1 MTSTSICAR
10 VRRTRS
16 RADGPKNTNQ
26 SRPSS
31 QTQKRNA
38 RATKSIAVA
47 TLALIGA
54 ALPAGAGAQ
63 DAQSEDSI
71 ELIDPHVFRACAD
84 PRNLPFSNE
93 AGEGFENKIAE
104 LFARKLGKSVGYT
117 FYPGATGFIRNTLNA
132 HRCDVVLGIAQ
143 GDDIVQPTSP
153 YYRTSYVAA
162 YRADGPLKGL
172 DSLGDPRLKTAR
184 IGIVAG
190 TPPASVLADD
200 GLLGQIK
207 SYALVVDT
215 RFDSPTHE
223 MMDDLDHG
231 DIDVA
236 LLWGPIAGYYASK
249 AKNPTT
255 IVPLVKEQ
263 NGPRMVYRIVMGVRH
278 SDQNWKRT
286 LNKLI
291 SENKTEIQAILQ
303 SYGVPLLDE
312 NDQPISR

>member
-1 MTSTSICAR
+1 MHELQLMNERLRGA
-10 VRRTRS
+10 RS
-16 RADGPKNTNQ
+16 RR
-26 SRPSS
+26 S
-31 QTQKRNA
+31 A
-38 RATKSIAVA
+38 RRAL
-47 TLALIGA
+47 LALG
-54 ALPAGAGAQ
+54 LAGLGCLLFYGQGRAQ
-63 DAQSEDSI
+63 DDEAPSGGSI
-71 ELIDPHVFRACAD
+71 ELVDPHVFRACAD

-93 AGEGFENKIAE
+93 AGEGFENKIAK
-104 LFARKLGKSVGYT
+104 LFAQKLGKSVAYT
-117 FYPGATGFIRNTLNA
+117 FYPDATGFIRNTLNA
-132 HRCDVVLGIAQ
+132 DRCDVVLGIAQ

-172 DSLGDPRLKTAR
+172 ESLSDPRLKTAR

-223 MMDDLDHG
+223 MMDDLDRG

-236 LLWGPIAGYYASK
+236 LLWGPIGGYYASK

-255 IVPLVKEQ
+255 VVPLVKDE

-278 SDQNWKRT
+278 SDQNWKRA

-291 SENKTEIQAILQ
+291 SENKAEIQAILQ

>member
-1 MTSTSICAR
+1 MAS
-10 VRRTRS
+10 
-16 RADGPKNTNQ
+16 
-26 SRPSS
+26 
-31 QTQKRNA
+31 
-38 RATKSIAVA
+38 ATKSIAVA
-47 TLALIGA
+47 ILALIGLV
-54 ALPAGAGAQ
+54 LPGGAVGQGAET
-63 DAQSEDSI
+63 EDSI

-117 FYPGATGFIRNTLNA
+117 FYPDATGFVRNTLNA
-132 HRCDVVLGIAQ
+132 HRCDVVLGIVQ

-153 YYRTSYVAA
+153 YYRTGYVAA
-162 YRADGPLKGL
+162 YRSDGPLKGL
-172 DSLGDPRLKTAR
+172 DSLSDPRLKTAR
-184 IGIVAG
+184 IGVVAG
-190 TPPASVLADD
+190 TPPVTFLASN

-223 MMDDLDHG
+223 MMDDLDRG
-231 DIDVA
+231 EIDVA
-236 LLWGPIAGYYASK
+236 LLWGPIAGYYAMK
-249 AKNPTT
+249 AKTPTAV
-255 IVPLVKEQ
+255 VPLVKEQ
-263 NGPRMVYRIVMGVRH
+263 GGPPMVYRIVMGVRH

-291 SENKTEIQAILQ
+291 SENQGEIQTILR

-312 NDQPISR
+312 NDQPIPH

>member
-1 MTSTSICAR
+1 MAIS
-10 VRRTRS
+10 
-16 RADGPKNTNQ
+16 P
-26 SRPSS
+26 
-31 QTQKRNA
+31 
-38 RATKSIAVA
+38 KSIAIAILSLVA
-47 TLALIGA
+47 LAAPG
-54 ALPAGAGAQ
+54 GAGAQ
-63 DAQSEDSI
+63 DGDAGGAL

-104 LFARKLGKSVGYT
+104 LFAHKLGKTVAYT
-117 FYPGATGFIRNTLNA
+117 FYPDATGFIRNTLNA

-162 YRADGPLKGL
+162 YREDGPLKGL
-172 DSLGDPRLKTAR
+172 ESLSDPRLKTAK
-184 IGIVAG
+184 IGVVAG
-190 TPPASVLADD
+190 TPPASLLAAD

-223 MMDDLDHG
+223 MMDDLDRG
-231 DIDVA
+231 EIDIA
-236 LLWGPIAGYYASK
+236 LLWGPIAGYYAMK
-249 AKNPTT
+249 AKTPTA
-255 IVPLVKEQ
+255 IVPLLKEQ
-263 NGPRMVYRIVMGVRH
+263 GGPRMVYRIVMGVRH
-278 SDQNWKRT
+278 SDQNWKRD

-291 SENKTEIQAILQ
+291 SENQGEIQTILR

-312 NDQPISR
+312 NDQPISH